1 MLKKSFIQ
9 NSFKYK
15 LRIIRKFGHAYDI
28 VEKPLIRFNEMK
40 VIWKFLN
47 LRCEKYWILSSF
59 VIEY

>member
-47 LRCEKYWILSSF
+47 LRCEKY
-59 VIEY
+59 